1 MTTLLKNGT
10 IVNVFTNS
18 LEKKNILMND
28 NGIILGVGDYSTAD
42 KIIDLSNKILAP
54 GFIDGHIHI
63 ESTTL
68 MPSELTRV
76 CLPHG
81 TIAIVADPHEI
92 CNVCGLDG
100 LAFILTS
107 SDGLPMTTYIMLPS
121 CVPAT
126 KFDESGALLTASD
139 LKYFYSHPRVLG
151 LAEVM
156 NYPGVINN
164 DKEVLEKLETAK
176 ELNKIING
184 HAPLLTGE
192 DLDKYIATGIQDDH
206 ECSNEEEAKE
216 RIAKGQWVMIREGT
230 SARNLK
236 GLISLFDMPYCQRC
250 ILVTDDKHPKDIL
263 ENGHIDSIIR
273 KAVKMG
279 KSPIIGIKMA
289 SLQAAQCFGL
299 KNIGAIAPGY
309 KANILVLN
317 DLDTIDI
324 NDVYVNGKLVVEN
337 KKVLHF
343 EEPKVRPEIL
353 KNIYRT
359 FYMKELKEEDFYIE
373 NKNNKVRVIEIIK
386 DQLL

>member
-126 KFDESGALLTASD
+126 KFDESGAVLTASD

-192 DLDKYIATGIQDDH
+192 DLDKYIAIGIQDDH